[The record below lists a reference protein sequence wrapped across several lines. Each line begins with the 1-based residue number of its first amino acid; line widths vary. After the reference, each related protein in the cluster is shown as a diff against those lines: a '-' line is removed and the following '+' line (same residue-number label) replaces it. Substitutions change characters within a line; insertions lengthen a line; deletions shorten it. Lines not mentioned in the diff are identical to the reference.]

1 MLTFGLFYSTA
12 LILIGLSNRAQLRYG
27 GAALIVLA
35 AATIGYTTWVFAAV
49 ALAYIGL
56 TAWMVEQAVLTAV
69 RWVRYGLW
77 FLASAALVIHAMPG
91 YEGMVV
97 ADYVLLKAGSTYTN
111 LYFNHD
117 KVLVAWSLLNFIP
130 LFRQSVTPKP
140 LTPIWLMPM
149 ALTLGIA
156 ATLTLAVTLGLINWQ
171 SGWTP
176 WFWIFA
182 AGNLLNTCI
191 AEELLFRGLLQRQLQ
206 QRLAPLLALTVASVL
221 FGFAHLAG
229 GWAYVG
235 VATLA
240 GVVYGLAYYFTG
252 RVAWAVLVHWLLN
265 LSHLVLFTY
274 PVVEGYI

>member
-1 MLTFGLFYSTA
+1 MLYFGLFYSTA

-27 GAALIVLA
+27 GAAFILLA
-35 AATIGYTTWVFAAV
+35 AATTGYTTWVFFAV
-49 ALAYIGL
+49 ALAYIAL
-56 TAWMVEQAVLTAV
+56 TAWMVEQALPTAI
-69 RWVRYGLW
+69 RWARYVLW
-77 FLASAALVIHAMPG
+77 FLASAALVTHAMPG
-91 YEGMVV
+91 YEGLVV
-97 ADYVLLKAGSTYTN
+97 ADYVLLKAGSTYTD

-130 LFRQSVTPKP
+130 FFRQSTTPKP
-140 LTPIWLMPM
+140 LTPFWLIPL

-171 SGWTP
+171 PGWTP

-206 QRLAPLLALTVASVL
+206 KRITPLLALPVAAVL
-221 FGFAHLAG
+221 FGIAHLAG

-240 GVVYGLAYYFTG
+240 GVVYGLAYYWTG
-252 RVAWAVLVHWLLN
+252 RVAWAVFVHWLLN
-265 LSHLVLFTY
+265 LSHFMLFTY
-274 PVVEGYI
+274 PVAVGYI

>member
-1 MLTFGLFYSTA
+1 MLTFGLFYSTT

-27 GAALIVLA
+27 GAALILLA
-35 AATIGYTTWVFAAV
+35 AATVGYTTWVFAAV
-49 ALAYIGL
+49 AFAYIGL
-56 TAWMVEQAVLTAV
+56 TAWMVEQAVPTAV
-69 RWVRYGLW
+69 RWARYGLW

-91 YEGMVV
+91 YEGLVV
-97 ADYVLLKAGSTYTN
+97 ADYVLLKAGSTYTD

-130 LFRQSVTPKP
+130 LFRLSLTPKP
-140 LTPIWLMPM
+140 LTPFWPIPL

-171 SGWTP
+171 PGWTP
-176 WFWIFA
+176 WFWVFA

-206 QRLAPLLALTVASVL
+206 KRLAPLLALAVAAVL
-221 FGFAHLAG
+221 FGLAHLAG

-252 RVAWAVLVHWLLN
+252 RVAWAVLAHWLLN

-274 PVVEGYI
+274 PVAEGYI